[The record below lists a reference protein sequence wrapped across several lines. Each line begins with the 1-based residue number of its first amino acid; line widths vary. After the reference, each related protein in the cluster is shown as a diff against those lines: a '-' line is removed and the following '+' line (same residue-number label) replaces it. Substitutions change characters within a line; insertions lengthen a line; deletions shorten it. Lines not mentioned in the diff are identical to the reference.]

1 MKDDPRP
8 EMREGQAFR
17 KVGNRKGKGT
27 NTESF
32 DPRSTI
38 VSFHTHRITLI
49 AHIHGTRTLTHSI
62 IHSSTQRHTHQHNN
76 TLNNNT
82 HSSQILR
89 LLLQIPLIHRI
100 TLTLTHTH

>member
-1 MKDDPRP
+1 MPEGSDKVKQQGEAEIEIDFEEELPESSKPSNDTKKFDKKDPSLPDVKDDPRP

-38 VSFHTHRITLI
+38 VSSTHIE
-49 AHIHGTRTLTHSI
+49 
-62 IHSSTQRHTHQHNN
+62 Q
-76 TLNNNT
+76 
-82 HSSQILR
+82 
-89 LLLQIPLIHRI
+89 
-100 TLTLTHTH
+100 